1 MMIINLT
8 QHDASPEQIEAGVV
22 DLRGPFLKD
31 LRELLTFT
39 ELPTPDDMNLRALL
53 ISRLALGGLFGRQDK
68 YAMIGGAPFFM
79 TVLQDALLHHGITPV
94 YAFSQRVS
102 KDEKQQDGSI
112 KKSQV
117 FKHLGFVRT
126 CEFAPH
132 NY

>member
-22 DLRGPFLKD
+22 DLHGPFLKD
-31 LRELLTFT
+31 LRDLLTFT
-39 ELPTPDDMNLRALL
+39 ELPTPEDMNLRALL
-53 ISRLALGGLFGRQDK
+53 IAHLALGELFGHRDK
-68 YAMIGGAPFFM
+68 AAMIGGAPFFM
-79 TVLQDALLHHGITPV
+79 PVLQDALLQHGITPV
-94 YAFSQRVS
+94 YAFSQRIS
-102 KDEKQQDGSI
+102 KDEKQQDGSV

-117 FKHLGFVRT
+117 FKHLGFVRA